1 MPKLEVKKTLSFPFF
16 IQNCSGTGCSV
27 MCGGLCPGL
36 ENMLHSHWPLLMIL
50 LGMKSLRLRTSM
62 THPRSYS
69 WSVAELESEPI
80 SVWPQSLHP
89 FHWATLPAFIPPS
102 GEMQGNICNLRMSW
116 KISMYQSKMRTF
128 CSKTNRKMKQEVYQW
143 PGILSIHSGWE
154 SELLAC
160 MHGQSCGSIWP
171 QT

>member
-1 MPKLEVKKTLSFPFF
+1 MWRALPW
-16 IQNCSGTGCSV
+16 
-27 MCGGLCPGL
+27 PGK
-36 ENMLHSHWPLLMIL
+36 H
-50 LGMKSLRLRTSM
+50 
-62 THPRSYS
+62 
-69 WSVAELESEPI
+69 A
-80 SVWPQSLHP
+80 PQSLAIAHDP
-89 FHWATLPAFIPPS
+89 VRDEITETQNFHDSPMLLQLVSGRTGIRTHRLDPKACILPLGNTSCLIPPS

>member
-1 MPKLEVKKTLSFPFF
+1 MQCNVWSALPS
-16 IQNCSGTGCSV
+16 SGKHAPQS
-27 MCGGLCPGL
+27 
-36 ENMLHSHWPLLMIL
+36 WPLLIIL

-69 WSVAELESEPI
+69 WSVAELGSEPI

-89 FHWATLPAFIPPS
+89 FHWATLPAFIPS
-102 GEMQGNICNLRMSW
+102 SVEMQGNICNLRMSW
-116 KISMYQSKMRTF
+116 KISMHQSKMKTF
-128 CSKTNRKMKQEVYQW
+128 CSKINRRMKQEVYQW

-160 MHGQSCGSIWP
+160 MHGQNRGSVWP

>member
-1 MPKLEVKKTLSFPFF
+1 MQCNVWR
-16 IQNCSGTGCSV
+16 
-27 MCGGLCPGL
+27 LCPGL

-50 LGMKSLRLRTSM
+50 VRDEITETQNFM

-80 SVWPQSLHP
+80 PSDPKACILSTGRK
-89 FHWATLPAFIPPS
+89 ALPAFIPPS

-128 CSKTNRKMKQEVYQW
+128 CSKTKNRKMKQEVYQW

-154 SELLAC
+154 SELLALY
-160 MHGQSCGSIWP
+160 MVRVVALSGPKHKAR
-171 QT
+171 